1 MLSGWHIEHF
11 FYAKFKLCSIIA
23 LTKFL
28 ENILFF
34 VKADMLDVILIEIF
48 L

>member
-11 FYAKFKLCSIIA
+11 FYAKFKFCSIIA
-23 LTKFL
+23 LTKVL

-34 VKADMLDVILIEIF
+34 LKADMLDVILIEIF